1 MPVVTNRRA
10 VWGTSPKHMERTQL
24 TPRETEILEMMI
36 EETPSNKDI
45 AVRYGISEE
54 TVKRHLS
61 SIMDKTGYS
70 TRMELVV
77 RTLQKR
83 IESGAVICARLV
95 ELENDNARLRV
106 ALHLEKRKTMHL
118 GAVQHPAA

>member
-1 MPVVTNRRA
+1 
-10 VWGTSPKHMERTQL
+10 
-24 TPRETEILEMMI
+24 
-36 EETPSNKDI
+36 
-45 AVRYGISEE
+45 
-54 TVKRHLS
+54 
-61 SIMDKTGYS
+61 MDKTGYS

-95 ELENDNARLRV
+95 ELENYNARLRV